1 MIRIEGTLGQSQERR
16 AHVISSYDIINET
29 KFRDIISSQI
39 ICCLLE

>member
-29 KFRDIISSQI
+29 KFRANN
-39 ICCLLE
+39 LLLIGVNFA